1 MSFQPFKHPVFD
13 KIKEK
18 RFILAS
24 TSPRRIEIL
33 TQMGFENV
41 EVYPSN
47 FPEDLKKEDY
57 TPQDYVLNTAIGKAQ
72 AVYEELKNKG
82 EAENTIIL
90 AADTVVEIDGQIFEK
105 PKDKQDQLKN
115 LTYYRDSKK
124 VQHVLS
130 GVVVINEG
138 VVSSFVEDTALH
150 FDYEASDEMLKAYVD
165 TNEGLGVA
173 AGYRVQL
180 RGSLLMKKIDGDY
193 YNAVGLP
200 FRNTFKLIE
209 KALGV

>member
-1 MSFQPFKHPVFD
+1 
-13 KIKEK
+13 
-18 RFILAS
+18 
-24 TSPRRIEIL
+24 
-33 TQMGFENV
+33 MGFENV
-41 EVYPSN
+41 EIYPSN

-82 EAENTIIL
+82 EAGNTIIL

-115 LTYYRDSKK
+115 LTYYRDSRKI
-124 VQHVLS
+124 QHVLS

>member
-13 KIKEK
+13 KIKGK
-18 RFILAS
+18 KFILAS

-33 TQMGFENV
+33 TQMGFENI
-41 EVYPSN
+41 EIYPSN

-57 TPQDYVLNTAIGKAQ
+57 TPSDYVLHTAIGKGQ
-72 AVYEELKNKG
+72 AVYEELKAKG

-90 AADTVVEIDGQIFEK
+90 AADTVVELDGQIFEK
-105 PKDKQDQLKN
+105 PKDKEDQIKN
-115 LTYYRDSKK
+115 LKYYRDSRKI
-124 VQHVLS
+124 QHVLS
-130 GVVVINEG
+130 GVVVINDG
-138 VVSSFVEDTALH
+138 KQYTHVEDTSLH
-150 FDYEASDEMLKAYVD
+150 FDFEASDEMLQAYVD

-180 RGSLLMKKIDGDY
+180 RGSLLMRKIDGDY

>member
-1 MSFQPFKHPVFD
+1 MSFEPFKHPVFD

-33 TQMGFENV
+33 TQMGFQDV

-47 FPEDLKKEDY
+47 FPEDLNKDDY
-57 TPQDYVLNTAIGKAQ
+57 TPRDYVLHTAIGKAQ
-72 AVYEELKNKG
+72 AVYDELKEKG
-82 EAENTIIL
+82 EADNTIIL

-105 PKDKQDQLKN
+105 PKDKEDQLKN
-115 LTYYRDSKK
+115 LTYYRDCRKI
-124 VQHVLS
+124 QHVLS
-130 GVVVINEG
+130 GVVVINDGEMQ
-138 VVSSFVEDTALH
+138 SFVEDTALH
-150 FDYEASDEMLKAYVD
+150 FDFDASDEMLKAYVN

-180 RGSLLMKKIDGDY
+180 RGSLLMRKIDGDY

-209 KALGV
+209 RALGV